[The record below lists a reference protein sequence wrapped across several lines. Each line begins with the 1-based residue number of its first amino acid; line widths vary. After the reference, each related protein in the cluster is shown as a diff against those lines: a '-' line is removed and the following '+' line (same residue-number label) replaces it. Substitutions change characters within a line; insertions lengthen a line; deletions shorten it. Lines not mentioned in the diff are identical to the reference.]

1 MSIYFYTHPERGDR
15 EQWVFIHIPRTGG
28 TAVEYQL
35 LRYHQHR
42 MIGPQHQTAREIRLE
57 PFSKDHITVATVRHP
72 VEWLTSI
79 FNQMYQKVDNLCRQ
93 SMRMPGVPE
102 ARRRLTKLDSWGI
115 NGWLERIMHEDADD
129 ILNRELGITQG
140 DWRFGLIPHQCDF
153 LEAETLVFRS
163 EDQSIFQRFQI
174 PSIIMNELDGVYSLK
189 KRRPTKS
196 RDISNQNI
204 KMIETVFADDFSRL
218 GY

>member
-1 MSIYFYTHPERGDR
+1 MSH
-15 EQWVFIHIPRTGG
+15 
-28 TAVEYQL
+28 QL

-42 MIGPQHQTAREIRLE
+42 MIGPQHQTAREIRQE
-57 PFSKDHITVATVRHP
+57 PLSKDHITVATVRHP

-79 FNQMYQKVDNLCRQ
+79 FNQMYQTVDTLCRQ

-140 DWRFGLIPHQCDF
+140 DWRFGLIPHQSDF
-153 LEAETLVFRS
+153 LEEETLVFKT
-163 EDQSIFQRFQI
+163 EDQSIFQRFQMPVI
-174 PSIIMNELDGVYSLK
+174 QLNEREGVYSHK
-189 KRRPTKS
+189 KRPIKS

-204 KMIETVFADDFSRL
+204 TMIETVFADDFARL

>member
-28 TAVEYQL
+28 TAVSHQL

-42 MIGPQHQTAREIRLE
+42 MIGPQHQTAREIRQE
-57 PFSKDHITVATVRHP
+57 PLSKDHITVATVRHP

-79 FNQMYQKVDNLCRQ
+79 FNQMYQTVDTLCRQ

-140 DWRFGLIPHQCDF
+140 DWRFGLIPHQSDF
-153 LEAETLVFRS
+153 LEEETLVFKT
-163 EDQSIFQRFQI
+163 EDQSIFQRFQMPVI
-174 PSIIMNELDGVYSLK
+174 QLNEREGVYSHK
-189 KRRPTKS
+189 KRPIKS

-204 KMIETVFADDFSRL
+204 TMIETVFADDFARL